1 MRTLFLSGCFSMM
14 ALAASEPSE
23 PGAVSSTNA
32 AYDGNALLL
41 TGHVVLDHGLGKMTA
56 EEASLQ
62 RQEIGKDFP
71 FSVIALRKDV
81 RLALKNSAELLC
93 ERADLD
99 FNALT
104 GVLHAKEE
112 GKVVYSDTYKKKK
125 ETLPFTLAGRR
136 IELLFAKQ
144 GEEGK
149 KSEYDI
155 ETILVKE
162 DVDIDYART
171 FQLHAGHAL
180 YRKPSSLS
188 SESKEFQGVITAY
201 PSEEGRCRL
210 MHGADLIDAD
220 TIDLDMAHST
230 LSLLQPKGQLASTL
244 VKTQTEPMQ
253 FTADQLAWDHVTGT
267 LVLNGHVFVQEAALG
282 TINAQEQLELTYK
295 TLKGKQVLKGMQTRG
310 HTSLTYLDP
319 SFTRPHKLICHGK
332 MQIDRDKLLATLDSP
347 EEQQLYYEEEEI
359 GVFAN
364 HATLE
369 YIETDERLKPISLQ
383 LKGSIRLFS
392 HDPKQPPRCGLADRL
407 HYSLST
413 RTLILSANPGS
424 NVLFW
429 DEVQGLHMSASEVH
443 ILIDEE
449 SKERIVKG
457 VGKVRLTLTAE
468 EQSHL
473 KQLFPHYRA
482 P

>member
-1 MRTLFLSGCFSMM
+1 MRTVFLYGCFSIAMLM
-14 ALAASEPSE
+14 ASEAPES
-23 PGAVSSTNA
+23 GAVSSTNA

-62 RQEIGKDFP
+62 KQEIGKDFP

-81 RLALKNSAELLC
+81 RLALKNSGELLC

-104 GVLHAKEE
+104 GVLHAKGE

-136 IELLFAKQ
+136 VELLFAKQ
-144 GEEGK
+144 GAEGK

-162 DVDIDYART
+162 DVDIDYASA

-180 YRKPSSLS
+180 YRKPGSLS

-201 PSEEGRCRL
+201 PSEEEPCRL
-210 MHGADLIDAD
+210 VHGVDLIDAD

-230 LSLLQPKGQLASTL
+230 LSLLHPKGQLA
-244 VKTQTEPMQ
+244 TQGEPMH
-253 FTADQLAWDHVTGT
+253 FTADQLCWDHVTGT
-267 LVLNGHVFVQEAALG
+267 LILNGHIWVQEAALG
-282 TINAQEQLELTYK
+282 TITAQEQLELTYK
-295 TLKGKQVLKGMQTRG
+295 TLKGKQVLKGLQTRG

-332 MQIDRDKLLATLDSP
+332 MHIDRDKLLAALDSP
-347 EEQQLYYEEEEI
+347 EDQQLYYEEDEI

-369 YIETDERLKPISLQ
+369 YTETDERLKPISLQ
-383 LKGSIRLFS
+383 LKGNIRLFS

-413 RTLILSANPGS
+413 RTLILSAHPGS

-429 DEVQGLHMSASEVH
+429 DEAQGVRMSASEVH
-443 ILIDEE
+443 ILTDEE
-449 SKERIVKG
+449 SKERVIKG

-473 KQLFPHYRA
+473 KQLFPHYKVA
-482 P
+482 L